1 MKQGLKHLFVLACV
15 AAPLQA
21 QSADIAV
28 PTSRALWQQLSGYV
42 LASAEDMPEA
52 KYGYKPVG
60 TVRSFGELIG
70 HVAGS
75 QNMFCAA
82 ALGEPAPAEDAVE
95 KAATNKAA
103 LIAAMKA
110 SNAYC
115 AKAYAQSDAAA
126 RAEIMLFGGKQ
137 TRLYALAMNATHD
150 GEHYGNLITYL
161 RLNGMV
167 PPSSQPAK

>member
-1 MKQGLKHLFVLACV
+1 MKFPIKSLVILACV

-21 QSADIAV
+21 QGTDVGVPAV
-28 PTSRALWQQLSGYV
+28 RSLWQQLSGYV

-52 KYGYKPVG
+52 KYAFKP
-60 TVRSFGELIG
+60 TPEVRSFGELIG

-82 ALGEPAPAEDAVE
+82 ALGEKEPAEDAVE
-95 KAATNKAA
+95 KAATSKAA

-110 SNAYC
+110 SIAYC
-115 AKAYAQSDAAA
+115 TKAYAQTDNASRAA
-126 RAEIMLFGGKQ
+126 ITLFGQK
-137 TRLYALAMNATHD
+137 RNRMYALAMNATHD

-161 RLNGMV
+161 RMNGLV
-167 PPSSQPAK
+167 PPSSKGM